1 MPQGPFLKQLGLP
14 LRLQGLLKA
23 ANTDARR
30 EEIRSAA
37 ERLVDPMGMG
47 KEYQVMGITNKPS
60 EGMESASAWP
70 FPDPDPKEKSDT

>member
-23 ANTDARR
+23 AKTDQRR

-37 ERLVDPMGMG
+37 ARLVDPTGMG

-60 EGMESASAWP
+60 EKMKSAFAWP
-70 FPDPDPKEKSDT
+70 FPDPDLTEKSDT

>member
-23 ANTDARR
+23 AKTDERR

-37 ERLVDPMGMG
+37 VRLVDPMGMG
-47 KEYQVMGITNKPS
+47 KEYQVMGITNKLS
-60 EGMESASAWP
+60 KRSESACVWP
-70 FPDPDPKEKSDT
+70 FPDPDPKEKSN